1 MKKNF
6 SIPIVLMSFFGNA
19 LIALGISVCRL
30 SHWGIDPF
38 TSMNTGVSSRLGLS
52 LGVYAALLN
61 LVMFIVL
68 VVLDR
73 KNFRYLNIGALI
85 NMFLLGFMIDFFL
98 KIFCTIA
105 GTAAPEEIPASFPM
119 QVIYF
124 AVSVLIITLGCSL
137 YMTADLGAAPY
148 DALSVYLSEIQN
160 KIPYSVCRMIT
171 DGICALIALIFK
183 GPLGLATIFLALF
196 MGPFISTWTKL
207 VSRPLLEK
215 IQK

>member
-1 MKKNF
+1 MKKF
-6 SIPIVLMSFFGNA
+6 SIPLVLMSFFGNV
-19 LIALGISVCRL
+19 LIGLGISVCRF

-38 TSMNTGVSSRLGLS
+38 TSMNTGVSSRLGIS
-52 LGVYAALLN
+52 LGLYAALLN

-68 VVLDR
+68 VALDR

-85 NMFLLGFMIDFFL
+85 NMFLLGYMIQSFTKL
-98 KIFCTIA
+98 FCGIA
-105 GTAAPEEIPASFPM
+105 GTATPEEIPVALPM
-119 QVIYF
+119 QIVYF
-124 AVSVLIITLGCSL
+124 AISVLIITLGCSL

-148 DALSVYLSEIQN
+148 DALSIYLTEIQS
-160 KIPYSVCRMIT
+160 KVPFSICRMIQ
-171 DGICALIALIFK
+171 DGICALIAVIFK

-207 VSRPLLEK
+207 VSKPLLAK